1 MVNTVTFKYD
11 RTPRQILIPIILEYV
26 NDSGFIERKKVN
38 ACVDTGA
45 TNSGIDSGLADKL
58 DFTTIGTTKQ
68 KTAGGIVEA
77 GIHTVN
83 VGITE
88 NIRFD
93 DVEITEINAGVEFI
107 IGMDILGKGD
117 FLLSHKG
124 KNTFISF
131 RFPTADKGEHFIND
145 RTRLVV
151 GERIY

>member
-1 MVNTVTFKYD
+1 MVKTVTFKYD
-11 RTPRQILIPIILEYV
+11 RTPRQILIPVTLEYV
-26 NDSGFIERKKVN
+26 NDSGFIERRKVN
-38 ACVDTGA
+38 ACIDTGA
-45 TNSGIDSGLADKL
+45 TNSGIDSELADKL
-58 DFTTIGTTKQ
+58 DFTTLGITKQ
-68 KTAGGIVEA
+68 KTAGGIVEV

-83 VGITE
+83 VVIT
-88 NIRFD
+88 NDIRFD
-93 DVEITEINAGVEFI
+93 DVEITEIDAGIDFI

-124 KNTFISF
+124 KYTFISF